1 MTKTYQKYR
10 TRIMILFATIV
21 FSWFSLCFRLFQVQI
36 LNGHNYQKTVLKQ
49 SQKLKIIPGNRGNI
63 FDRNEKPLTRNIIHY
78 TISANPEKVL
88 KKEELSNVL
97 SEFTGKPAKIY
108 LDRLNSKNKFIY
120 LDRNLK
126 KNPYSHIN
134 TSKYNGLTIEKKV
147 SDFTRTSKLEHN

>member
-49 SQKLKIIPGNRGNI
+49 SQKLKVIPGNRGNI
-63 FDRNEKPLTRNIIHY
+63 FDRNKKPLTRNIIHY

-97 SEFTGKPAKIY
+97 SEFTGKPSKLY
-108 LDRLNSKNKFIY
+108 LNRLNSKNKY
-120 LDRNLK
+120 
-126 KNPYSHIN
+126 
-134 TSKYNGLTIEKKV
+134 
-147 SDFTRTSKLEHN
+147 

>member
-49 SQKLKIIPGNRGNI
+49 SQKLEIIPGNRGHI
-63 FDRNEKPLTRNIIHY
+63 FDRNEKPFTRNIIHY

-88 KKEELSNVL
+88 KK
-97 SEFTGKPAKIY
+97 
-108 LDRLNSKNKFIY
+108 
-120 LDRNLK
+120 
-126 KNPYSHIN
+126 
-134 TSKYNGLTIEKKV
+134 
-147 SDFTRTSKLEHN
+147 